1 MGVSGIRYSAMRI
14 YGVDWLRC
22 ESGLHGGEV
31 FGTWGM
37 EVAEDRALGK
47 VFSQCLQGGMTLV
60 G

>member
-22 ESGLHGGEV
+22 ESGLLGGEV
-31 FGTWGM
+31 SGTWGM
-37 EVAEDRALGK
+37 EVAEDHAPGK
-47 VFSQCLQGGMTLV
+47 VFGQCLQAGMTLV